1 MSSLKDKFEE
11 HEIIPDVVDQAP
23 TQHLQVKYKSGVQA
37 DLGNVLTPTQVKE
50 PPSLNW
56 VATPGALYTMVMT
69 DPDAPSRQNP
79 KFREWHHWLVAN
91 IPGCEINKG
100 EVLSDYIGSG
110 PPQGTGLH
118 RYVFLVYQQKS
129 HLTDKEHGHLTNRSG
144 NNRGGFSIRKFAAK
158 HDLGAPIAGNFYQAE
173 WDDYVPKLYEQL
185 GAKHNFRPNVVGNYL
200 PLLIGDVVRVLQF
213 SGEWYYGC
221 LDDDMTKVGV
231 FPISF
236 VEEKHTNFENN
247 ELGSIAQTA
256 VYSVLTVL
264 KEWKK
269 MCRESFE
276 RRGSIDIGK
285 IFPMMKDIINWRSQI
300 VSKKLSLEEVKKLN
314 YKIALKIDLGNKMLG
329 ADVIVRDIHGNEL
342 QTENCSVAELHKHHL
357 ETAERIA
364 TEIEQ
369 SSWNTLSHLQPV
381 ELEFAVDVCRIPS
394 SIYEQ
399 RGIVFHAVRRSPMAR
414 DIVRT
419 EPAVVVVQQNN
430 STRFGVDPAPL
441 QRFIITV
448 RMRIFIIVVVVDL
461 QVGNLCFVVQ
471 DLGTKDLDREKF
483 WIIFLA
489 TKTGPFEWK
498 DTLTYRKTHVSSTT
512 VRQTFAVAALDL
524 TELLNQAFCTDPD
537 AGTGAGVG
545 AFSST
550 IDEQE
555 ERRIFLPL
563 RPLVDDSVEGM
574 LRKIVD
580 NKIGYNSELE
590 TKGDGF
596 WLTLQPVFAS
606 LDELKHSQPH
616 LFSNPFKLV
625 RKMGFPEVISRDDV
639 RNDLFVTLVSGDF
652 THCTGRSDKNIE
664 VKVCLVDEL
673 TNSVLPDSVVNV
685 GVAKETF
692 YTSSVFYHQ
701 DRPKWFETIKLK
713 YMEMFIYDSVS
724 SIVPKDR
731 NDRPFSVSFIR
742 LKQSNGTVI
751 KDGFHDLVVYRVSS
765 KIEENDFSYHTLPA
779 SKADLE
785 MSGMEGTSSKF
796 HIQSPTG
803 GFAISPKD
811 FFTICTTV
819 CSTSLTQNVDLL
831 GLLEWE
837 TKRVNLKSSLEALM
851 KDEGDRAG
859 EEIVKA
865 NVLFTVLISCN
876 DHDQLV
882 FDALVYVIGLV
893 GERRYHNFKA
903 VLDSYL
909 LLHFSAALAY
919 QLKGS
924 NAGKE
929 RFHELIC
936 SLFISLTTL
945 MLYQTDWS
953 LLCQGA
959 ALKYIPHIVVD
970 VLAVFDAREL
980 AAMMA
985 NFLKNVPRDRLTKQK
1000 LMCLQD
1006 LVHSELIK
1014 KSGAHCDKPRA
1025 VLLPVILESVRNQI
1039 DDNEELELCA
1049 QILTEIMNVLFDK
1062 HSGQYVALLLAILE
1076 ELDACT
1082 YRCYIAEFATRTD
1095 LMDFLTELLMLF
1107 KDLIRRP
1114 VFSSDW
1120 FQMIFVQNSIMLK
1133 ILCYAASTVKARF
1146 LHEKF
1151 EFQVCNSFFQT
1162 VVTFITQKLL
1172 QLEQYNVKKRKAIL
1186 ERFRDM
1192 RLTCARELVR
1202 SMWFS
1207 MNLLEKNQFIPSLVG
1222 FVLEVTLI
1230 PVEEVRKLTIPIFFD
1245 MMVTEFYLRANNNS
1259 TTTSTPLLGNFSY
1272 NSSVMEFETEFIK
1285 KLDSLV
1291 ENDYGDAK
1299 YVDTFVKIMMQLC
1312 SSHTEALRDEGIR
1325 FTKTVEH
1332 LMFRLLEFRN
1342 VRLYHNNVNNCMSCT
1357 VSLLNFYYEIG
1368 HTELYIRYLYKLYEL
1383 HMQRDNF
1390 VEAGLTM
1397 ALHAECLKWCDSSVH
1412 ALLAHSL
1419 FPDCVSQRE
1428 LKEKL
1433 FLKMID
1439 LFDRGELWEKAIVVC
1454 QELQHEYEHR
1464 TYEYDKLANLLEKMS
1479 KMYRNILK
1487 HQRAEPEYF
1496 RVLFSGLGFPI
1507 FLQNTTFIYRGDGYE
1522 RLADFTSR
1530 IQAQYP
1536 NATLLQTLQPP
1547 GEEIKRSNGQYL
1559 LINKVDPIYDDQI
1572 KTIPTPVKDSRIL
1585 WYYKCNDVQKFYF
1598 SRRISKKDCTLS
1610 KEWPIADEQENE
1622 FGLMW
1627 LEKTILV
1634 TSCRFPGILRWF
1646 LVSSESQI
1654 ELSPLEVAVDSMKAT
1669 ISDLEKLIEEVERYS
1684 ERALKPLAAK
1694 LQGMLQ
1700 PAVMGGIKNY
1710 EKVFFTEEFMSKG
1723 SRKNLEMLELLKEQI
1738 ASQVPLLEKGIFLHA
1753 KFCSSDQR
1761 EFHHLLIDC
1770 FKEYKSHVEQH
1781 YGKHASLLPENSSL
1795 EIPKSNVLV
1804 YKQNLIDGSATSND
1818 GRYPFSSSIASRKSN
1833 SVREWQASTSAPWLL
1848 RTGVM
1853 TTLSGATV
1861 PRRINSKEAAI
1872 RRKAAHSTEKEIHQK
1887 RHSNSSMGSTQSAE
1901 MSCAGSTIVLTE
1913 KLTTL
1918 RPPRPDSSFSKGSFK
1933 QQSNSSINRLTSSVE
1948 KLSISAS
1955 HSLVHSD
1962 SDEILLTNDRIDD
1975 HAAVP
1980 PPLPPRRDS
1989 GQIEIPDF
1997 NASSVTFSPLS
2008 PQRLPS
2014 IISGPRREKKTQQSR
2029 QRGKHL
2035 HRLREVPVS
2044 IGSACSLCVLIGIC
2058 CCVCICRR
2066 KCRRRNKTKQTVNV
2080 NVNTNTVTTTTAM
2093 QPTMP
2098 MMAPY
2103 AYPPVMP
2110 AYQPPTYPPP
2120 VGQSNF
2126 PNPAPPAYSSAVN
2139 AGKATTDPGQPSAD
2153 GKTTE
2158 LASQVKADGSQKNP
2172 DSIFQ
2177 KCVVRLMQTFF
2188 VTSDNTLLRELTT
2201 AFNFFDLQ

>member
-1 MSSLKDKFEE
+1 MFSCKVLSLNRHFSRSILSKFCYSSMPSLKDKFEE
-11 HEIIPDVVDQAP
+11 HKIIPDVVDQAP
-23 TQHLQVKYKSGVQA
+23 TQHLESGVQA

-50 PPSLNW
+50 PPSLKW

-129 HLTDKEHGHLTNRSG
+129 NLTDKEHGHLTNRSG

-173 WDDYVPKLYEQL
+173 WDDYVPILYEQL
-185 GAKHNFRPNVVGNYL
+185 SAKHNFRPNVVGNYL

-221 LDDDMTKVGV
+221 LDNDMTKVGV

-236 VEEKHTNFENN
+236 VEEKHANFENN

-264 KEWKK
+264 KEWRK

-276 RRGSIDIGK
+276 QRGSIDIGK

-369 SSWNTLSHLQPV
+369 NSWNALIHLQRHSSRAEKFMQTKRSQSNWNLLLTFV
-381 ELEFAVDVCRIPS
+381 EFHHPYMNNGELSFMLFDGRLWH
-394 SIYEQ
+394 
-399 RGIVFHAVRRSPMAR
+399 GIS
-414 DIVRT
+414 
-419 EPAVVVVQQNN
+419 EPAVVVVQQNS

-441 QRFIITV
+441 QRFIIT
-448 RMRIFIIVVVVDL
+448 
-461 QVGNLCFVVQ
+461 
-471 DLGTKDLDREKF
+471 DLGTKDLDRDKF

-498 DTLTYRKTHVSSTT
+498 DTLTYRKMHVSSTT

-524 TELLNQAFCTDPD
+524 TELLNQAFCTDAD
-537 AGTGAGVG
+537 AAGAGAG
-545 AFSST
+545 AAAFSST

-555 ERRIFLPL
+555 ERRIFVPL

-616 LFSNPFKLV
+616 LFSNPLTLV

-701 DRPKWFETIKLK
+701 DRPKWFETIKFSIPV
-713 YMEMFIYDSVS
+713 EIYGNVHIRFSFKH
-724 SIVPKDR
+724 PKDR

-811 FFTICTTV
+811 FFSISTTV

-859 EEIVKA
+859 EEIFLQDILD
-865 NVLFTVLISCN
+865 VLFTVLISCN

-919 QLKGS
+919 QKLIPIFKDYIDKVEECSNKLLKTLKSLEYLMKFIVRSRNLYVQLKGS

-980 AAMMA
+980 ASMMA

-1014 KSGAHCDKPRA
+1014 KSEPRA

-1062 HSGQYVALLLAILE
+1062 HSTSGAHSSTLLFIMRTILRQVVQVVVRLIETGETLILGQYVALLLAILE

-1114 VFSSDW
+1114 VFPSDW

-1133 ILCYAASTVKARF
+1133 ILCYTASTVKARF

-1172 QLEQYNVKKRKAIL
+1172 QLEQYNGHAPY
-1186 ERFRDM
+1186 M
-1192 RLTCARELVR
+1192 RQRVV
-1202 SMWFS
+1202 
-1207 MNLLEKNQFIPSLVG
+1207 LEKNQFIPSLVG

-1259 TTTSTPLLGNFSY
+1259 TTSSTPLLGNFSY

-1342 VRLYHNNVNNCMSCT
+1342 VRLHHNNVNNCMSCT
-1357 VSLLNFYYEIG
+1357 NFYYEIG

-1496 RVLFSGLGFPI
+1496 RVLFCGLGFPI

-1536 NATLLQTLQPP
+1536 NATLLQTLHPP
-1547 GEEIKRSNGQYL
+1547 SEEIKKSNGQYL

-1572 KTIPTPVKDSRIL
+1572 KTIPTPVKDSRIT
-1585 WYYKCNDVQKFYF
+1585 NATMF
-1598 SRRISKKDCTLS
+1598 RNCTLS
-1610 KEWPIADEQENE
+1610 KEWPVADEQENE

-1646 LVSSESQI
+1646 LVSSESQV

-1723 SRKNLEMLELLKEQI
+1723 SRKNLEVLELLKEQI

-1761 EFHHLLIDC
+1761 EFHNLLIDC
-1770 FKEYKSHVEQH
+1770 FKEYKTHVEQH
-1781 YGKHASLLPENSSL
+1781 YGKQASLLPENSSL

-1804 YKQNLIDGSATSND
+1804 YKQNVMDGSNTFND

-1833 SVREWQASTSAPWLL
+1833 SVRDWQASTSAPWLL

-1861 PRRINSKEAAI
+1861 PRRLNSKEAAI

-1933 QQSNSSINRLTSSVE
+1933 QQSNSSINRLT
-1948 KLSISAS
+1948 I
-1955 HSLVHSD
+1955 
-1962 SDEILLTNDRIDD
+1962 LTNDRAED
-1975 HAAVP
+1975 HTAVP

-1997 NASSVTFSPLS
+1997 NTSNVTFSPLS

-2014 IISGPRREKKTQQSR
+2014 IISGPRREKP
-2029 QRGKHL
+2029 L
-2035 HRLREVPVS
+2035 
-2044 IGSACSLCVLIGIC
+2044 
-2058 CCVCICRR
+2058 
-2066 KCRRRNKTKQTVNV
+2066 
-2080 NVNTNTVTTTTAM
+2080 
-2093 QPTMP
+2093 
-2098 MMAPY
+2098 
-2103 AYPPVMP
+2103 PPLP
-2110 AYQPPTYPPP
+2110 
-2120 VGQSNF
+2120 
-2126 PNPAPPAYSSAVN
+2126 
-2139 AGKATTDPGQPSAD
+2139 
-2153 GKTTE
+2153 TTE
-2158 LASQVKADGSQKNP
+2158 
-2172 DSIFQ
+2172 
-2177 KCVVRLMQTFF
+2177 
-2188 VTSDNTLLRELTT
+2188 
-2201 AFNFFDLQ
+2201 

>member
-1 MSSLKDKFEE
+1 MLSCKVLSLNRHFSRSILSKFSYSSMHSLKDKFEE
-11 HEIIPDVVDQAP
+11 HKVIPDVVDQAP
-23 TQHLQVKYKSGVQA
+23 TQFLESGVQA

-56 VATPGALYTMVMT
+56 VTTPGALYTIVLT

-129 HLTDKEHGHLTNRSG
+129 NLTDKEHGHLTNRSG
-144 NNRGGFSIRKFAAK
+144 NNRGGFNIRKFAAK

-173 WDDYVPKLYEQL
+173 WDDYVPILYEQL

-221 LDDDMTKVGV
+221 LDNDMTKVGV

-236 VEEKHTNFENN
+236 VEEKHANFENN

-264 KEWKK
+264 KEWRK

-276 RRGSIDIGK
+276 QRGSIDIGK

-369 SSWNTLSHLQPV
+369 NSWNALIHFQRHSSRAEKFMQTKRSQSNWNLLLTFVEFHHPYMNNGELSFMLFDGRLWH
-381 ELEFAVDVCRIPS
+381 
-394 SIYEQ
+394 
-399 RGIVFHAVRRSPMAR
+399 GIS
-414 DIVRT
+414 
-419 EPAVVVVQQNN
+419 EPAVVVVQQNS

-441 QRFIITV
+441 QRFIIT
-448 RMRIFIIVVVVDL
+448 
-461 QVGNLCFVVQ
+461 
-471 DLGTKDLDREKF
+471 DLGTKDLDRDKF

-524 TELLNQAFCTDPD
+524 TELLNQAFCTD
-537 AGTGAGVG
+537 ANAAGAGAG
-545 AFSST
+545 AAAFSST

-555 ERRIFLPL
+555 ERRIFVPL
-563 RPLVDDSVEGM
+563 RLLVDDSVEGM

-590 TKGDGF
+590 AKGDGF

-616 LFSNPFKLV
+616 LFSNPLTLV

-701 DRPKWFETIKLK
+701 DRPKWFETIKFSIPV
-713 YMEMFIYDSVS
+713 EIYGNVHIRFSFKH
-724 SIVPKDR
+724 PKDR

-811 FFTICTTV
+811 FFSISTTV

-865 NVLFTVLISCN
+865 NYLYAVFVVGVFLQDILDVLFTVLISCN

-919 QLKGS
+919 QKLIPIFKDYIDKVEECSNKLLKTLKSLEYLMKFIVRSRNLYVQLKGS

-1014 KSGAHCDKPRA
+1014 KSEPRA

-1062 HSGQYVALLLAILE
+1062 HSTSGAHSSTLLFIMRTILRQVVQVVVRLIEAGETLILGQYVALLLAILE

-1114 VFSSDW
+1114 VFPSDW

-1133 ILCYAASTVKARF
+1133 ILCYTASTVKARF

-1151 EFQVCNSFFQT
+1151 EFQVCNNFFQT

-1172 QLEQYNVKKRKAIL
+1172 QLEQYNGHAPYMR
-1186 ERFRDM
+1186 ER
-1192 RLTCARELVR
+1192 VV
-1202 SMWFS
+1202 
-1207 MNLLEKNQFIPSLVG
+1207 LEKNQFIPSLVG

-1259 TTTSTPLLGNFSY
+1259 TTSSTPLLGNFSY

-1342 VRLYHNNVNNCMSCT
+1342 VRLHHNNVNNCMSCT
-1357 VSLLNFYYEIG
+1357 NFYYEIG

-1419 FPDCVSQRE
+1419 FPDCVLQRE

-1496 RVLFSGLGFPI
+1496 RVLFCGLGFPI

-1536 NATLLQTLQPP
+1536 NATLLQTLHPP
-1547 GEEIKRSNGQYL
+1547 SEEIKKSNGQYL
-1559 LINKVDPIYDDQI
+1559 LINKVDPVYDDQI
-1572 KTIPTPVKDSRIL
+1572 KTIPTPVKDSH
-1585 WYYKCNDVQKFYF
+1585 
-1598 SRRISKKDCTLS
+1598 CTLS
-1610 KEWPIADEQENE
+1610 KEWPVADEQENE

-1646 LVSSESQI
+1646 LVSSESQV

-1723 SRKNLEMLELLKEQI
+1723 SRKNLEVLELLKEQI

-1770 FKEYKSHVEQH
+1770 FKEYKTHVEQH
-1781 YGKHASLLPENSSL
+1781 YGKQASLLPENSSL

-1804 YKQNLIDGSATSND
+1804 YKQNVMDGSNTFND

-1861 PRRINSKEAAI
+1861 PRRLNSKEAAI

-1933 QQSNSSINRLTSSVE
+1933 QQSNSSINRLT
-1948 KLSISAS
+1948 I
-1955 HSLVHSD
+1955 
-1962 SDEILLTNDRIDD
+1962 LTNDRAED
-1975 HAAVP
+1975 HTAVP

-1989 GQIEIPDF
+1989 GQIVEIPDF
-1997 NASSVTFSPLS
+1997 NASNITFSPLS

-2014 IISGPRREKKTQQSR
+2014 IISGPRREKP
-2029 QRGKHL
+2029 L
-2035 HRLREVPVS
+2035 
-2044 IGSACSLCVLIGIC
+2044 
-2058 CCVCICRR
+2058 
-2066 KCRRRNKTKQTVNV
+2066 
-2080 NVNTNTVTTTTAM
+2080 
-2093 QPTMP
+2093 
-2098 MMAPY
+2098 
-2103 AYPPVMP
+2103 PPLP
-2110 AYQPPTYPPP
+2110 
-2120 VGQSNF
+2120 
-2126 PNPAPPAYSSAVN
+2126 
-2139 AGKATTDPGQPSAD
+2139 
-2153 GKTTE
+2153 TTE
-2158 LASQVKADGSQKNP
+2158 
-2172 DSIFQ
+2172 
-2177 KCVVRLMQTFF
+2177 
-2188 VTSDNTLLRELTT
+2188 
-2201 AFNFFDLQ
+2201 

>member
-1 MSSLKDKFEE
+1 MLSCKVLSLNRHFSRSILSKFSYSSMHSLKDKFEE
-11 HEIIPDVVDQAP
+11 HKVIPDVVDQAP
-23 TQHLQVKYKSGVQA
+23 TQFLESGVQA

-56 VATPGALYTMVMT
+56 VTTPGALYTIVLT

-129 HLTDKEHGHLTNRSG
+129 NLTDKEHGHLTNRSG
-144 NNRGGFSIRKFAAK
+144 NNRGGFNIRKFAAK

-173 WDDYVPKLYEQL
+173 WDDYVPILYEQL

-221 LDDDMTKVGV
+221 LDNDMTKVGV

-236 VEEKHTNFENN
+236 VEEKHANFENN

-264 KEWKK
+264 KEWRK

-276 RRGSIDIGK
+276 QRGSIDIGK

-369 SSWNTLSHLQPV
+369 NSWNALIHFQRHSSRAEKFMQTKRSQSNWNLLLTFVEFHHPYMNNGELSFMLFDGRLWH
-381 ELEFAVDVCRIPS
+381 
-394 SIYEQ
+394 
-399 RGIVFHAVRRSPMAR
+399 GIS
-414 DIVRT
+414 
-419 EPAVVVVQQNN
+419 EPAVVVVQQNS

-441 QRFIITV
+441 QRFIIT
-448 RMRIFIIVVVVDL
+448 
-461 QVGNLCFVVQ
+461 
-471 DLGTKDLDREKF
+471 DLGTKDLDRDKF

-524 TELLNQAFCTDPD
+524 TELLNQAFCTD
-537 AGTGAGVG
+537 ANAAGAGAG
-545 AFSST
+545 AAAFSST

-555 ERRIFLPL
+555 ERRIFVPL
-563 RPLVDDSVEGM
+563 RLLVDDSVEGM

-590 TKGDGF
+590 AKGDGF

-616 LFSNPFKLV
+616 LFSNPLTLV

-701 DRPKWFETIKLK
+701 DRPKWFETIKFSIPV
-713 YMEMFIYDSVS
+713 EIYGNVHIRFSFKH
-724 SIVPKDR
+724 PKDR

-811 FFTICTTV
+811 FFSISTTV

-865 NVLFTVLISCN
+865 NYLYAVFVVGVFLQDILDVLFTVLISCN
-876 DHDQLV
+876 DHDQ
-882 FDALVYVIGLV
+882 LVYVIGLV

-919 QLKGS
+919 QKLIPIFKDYIDKVEECSNKLLKTLKSLEYLMKFIVRSRNLYVQLKGS

-1014 KSGAHCDKPRA
+1014 KSEPRA

-1062 HSGQYVALLLAILE
+1062 HSTSGAHSSTLLFIMRTILRQVVQVVVRLIEAGETLILGQYVALLLAILE

-1114 VFSSDW
+1114 VFPSDW

-1133 ILCYAASTVKARF
+1133 ILCYTASTVKARF

-1151 EFQVCNSFFQT
+1151 EFQVCNNFFQT

-1172 QLEQYNVKKRKAIL
+1172 QLEQYNGHAPYMR
-1186 ERFRDM
+1186 ER
-1192 RLTCARELVR
+1192 VV
-1202 SMWFS
+1202 
-1207 MNLLEKNQFIPSLVG
+1207 LEKNQFIPSLVG

-1259 TTTSTPLLGNFSY
+1259 TTSSTPLLGNFSY

-1342 VRLYHNNVNNCMSCT
+1342 VRLHHNNVNNCMSCT

-1419 FPDCVSQRE
+1419 FPDCVLQRE

-1496 RVLFSGLGFPI
+1496 RVLFCGLGFPI

-1536 NATLLQTLQPP
+1536 NATLLQTLHPP
-1547 GEEIKRSNGQYL
+1547 SEEIKKSNGQYL
-1559 LINKVDPIYDDQI
+1559 LINKVDPVYDDQI
-1572 KTIPTPVKDSRIL
+1572 KTIPTPVKDSRIT
-1585 WYYKCNDVQKFYF
+1585 NATMFRSF
-1598 SRRISKKDCTLS
+1598 I
-1610 KEWPIADEQENE
+1610 
-1622 FGLMW
+1622 
-1627 LEKTILV
+1627 
-1634 TSCRFPGILRWF
+1634 F
-1646 LVSSESQI
+1646 LVVFQKKTAHCPKNGLLLMNKRMSLV

-1723 SRKNLEMLELLKEQI
+1723 SRKNLEVLELLKEQI

-1770 FKEYKSHVEQH
+1770 FKEYKTHVEQH
-1781 YGKHASLLPENSSL
+1781 YGKQASLLPENSSL

-1804 YKQNLIDGSATSND
+1804 YKQNVMDGSNTFND

-1861 PRRINSKEAAI
+1861 PRRLNSKEAAI

-1933 QQSNSSINRLTSSVE
+1933 QQSNSSINRLT
-1948 KLSISAS
+1948 I
-1955 HSLVHSD
+1955 
-1962 SDEILLTNDRIDD
+1962 LTNDRAED
-1975 HAAVP
+1975 HTAVP

-1989 GQIEIPDF
+1989 GQIVEIPDF
-1997 NASSVTFSPLS
+1997 NASNITFSPLS

-2014 IISGPRREKKTQQSR
+2014 IISGPRREKP
-2029 QRGKHL
+2029 L
-2035 HRLREVPVS
+2035 
-2044 IGSACSLCVLIGIC
+2044 
-2058 CCVCICRR
+2058 
-2066 KCRRRNKTKQTVNV
+2066 
-2080 NVNTNTVTTTTAM
+2080 
-2093 QPTMP
+2093 
-2098 MMAPY
+2098 
-2103 AYPPVMP
+2103 PPLP
-2110 AYQPPTYPPP
+2110 
-2120 VGQSNF
+2120 
-2126 PNPAPPAYSSAVN
+2126 
-2139 AGKATTDPGQPSAD
+2139 
-2153 GKTTE
+2153 TTE
-2158 LASQVKADGSQKNP
+2158 
-2172 DSIFQ
+2172 
-2177 KCVVRLMQTFF
+2177 
-2188 VTSDNTLLRELTT
+2188 
-2201 AFNFFDLQ
+2201 

>member
-1 MSSLKDKFEE
+1 MFSCKVLSLNRHFSRSILSKFCYSSMPSLKDKFEE
-11 HEIIPDVVDQAP
+11 HKIIPDVVDQAP
-23 TQHLQVKYKSGVQA
+23 TQHLESGVQA

-50 PPSLNW
+50 PPSLKW

-129 HLTDKEHGHLTNRSG
+129 NLTDKEHGHLTNRSG

-173 WDDYVPKLYEQL
+173 WDDYVPILYEQL
-185 GAKHNFRPNVVGNYL
+185 SAKHNFRPNVVGNYL

-221 LDDDMTKVGV
+221 LDNDMTKVGV

-236 VEEKHTNFENN
+236 VEEKHANFENN

-264 KEWKK
+264 KEWRK

-276 RRGSIDIGK
+276 QRGSIDIGK

-369 SSWNTLSHLQPV
+369 NSWNALIHLQRHSSRAEKFMQTKRSQSNWNLLLTFV
-381 ELEFAVDVCRIPS
+381 EFHHPYMNNGELSFMLFDGRLWH
-394 SIYEQ
+394 
-399 RGIVFHAVRRSPMAR
+399 GIS
-414 DIVRT
+414 
-419 EPAVVVVQQNN
+419 EPAVVVVQQNS

-441 QRFIITV
+441 QRFIIT
-448 RMRIFIIVVVVDL
+448 
-461 QVGNLCFVVQ
+461 
-471 DLGTKDLDREKF
+471 DLGTKDLDRDKF

-498 DTLTYRKTHVSSTT
+498 DTLTYRKMHVSSTT

-524 TELLNQAFCTDPD
+524 TELLNQAFCTDAD
-537 AGTGAGVG
+537 AAGAGAG
-545 AFSST
+545 AAAFSST

-555 ERRIFLPL
+555 ERRIFVPL

-616 LFSNPFKLV
+616 LFSNPLTLV

-701 DRPKWFETIKLK
+701 DRPKWFETIKFSIPV
-713 YMEMFIYDSVS
+713 EIYGNVHIRFSFKH
-724 SIVPKDR
+724 PKDR

-811 FFTICTTV
+811 FFSISTTV

-859 EEIVKA
+859 EEIFLQDILD
-865 NVLFTVLISCN
+865 VLFTVLISCN

-919 QLKGS
+919 QKLIPIFKDYIDKVEECSNKLLKTLKSLEYLMKFIVRSRNLYVQLKGS

-980 AAMMA
+980 ASMMA

-1014 KSGAHCDKPRA
+1014 KSEPRA

-1062 HSGQYVALLLAILE
+1062 HSTSGAHSSTLLFIMRTILRQVVQVVVRLIETGETLILGQYVALLLAILE

-1114 VFSSDW
+1114 VFPSDW

-1133 ILCYAASTVKARF
+1133 ILCYTASTVKARF

-1172 QLEQYNVKKRKAIL
+1172 QLEQYNGHAPY
-1186 ERFRDM
+1186 M
-1192 RLTCARELVR
+1192 RQRVV
-1202 SMWFS
+1202 
-1207 MNLLEKNQFIPSLVG
+1207 LEKNQFIPSLVG

-1259 TTTSTPLLGNFSY
+1259 TTSSTPLLGNFSY

-1342 VRLYHNNVNNCMSCT
+1342 VRLHHNNVNNCMSCT
-1357 VSLLNFYYEIG
+1357 NFYYEIG

-1496 RVLFSGLGFPI
+1496 RVLFCGLGFPI

-1536 NATLLQTLQPP
+1536 NATLLQTLHPP
-1547 GEEIKRSNGQYL
+1547 SEEIKKSNGQYL

-1572 KTIPTPVKDSRIL
+1572 KTIPTPVKDSRIT
-1585 WYYKCNDVQKFYF
+1585 NATMF
-1598 SRRISKKDCTLS
+1598 RNCTLS
-1610 KEWPIADEQENE
+1610 KEWPVADEQENE

-1646 LVSSESQI
+1646 LVSSESQV

-1700 PAVMGGIKNY
+1700 PAV
-1710 EKVFFTEEFMSKG
+1710 FFTEEFMSKG
-1723 SRKNLEMLELLKEQI
+1723 SRKNLEVLELLKEQI

-1761 EFHHLLIDC
+1761 EFHNLLIDC
-1770 FKEYKSHVEQH
+1770 FKEYKTHVEQH
-1781 YGKHASLLPENSSL
+1781 YGKQASLLPENSSL

-1804 YKQNLIDGSATSND
+1804 YKQNVMDGSNTFND

-1833 SVREWQASTSAPWLL
+1833 SVRDWQASTSAPWLL

-1861 PRRINSKEAAI
+1861 PRRLNSKEAAI

-1933 QQSNSSINRLTSSVE
+1933 QQSNSSINRLT
-1948 KLSISAS
+1948 I
-1955 HSLVHSD
+1955 
-1962 SDEILLTNDRIDD
+1962 LTNDRAED
-1975 HAAVP
+1975 HTAVP

-1997 NASSVTFSPLS
+1997 NTSNVTFSPLS

-2014 IISGPRREKKTQQSR
+2014 IISGPRREKP
-2029 QRGKHL
+2029 L
-2035 HRLREVPVS
+2035 
-2044 IGSACSLCVLIGIC
+2044 
-2058 CCVCICRR
+2058 
-2066 KCRRRNKTKQTVNV
+2066 
-2080 NVNTNTVTTTTAM
+2080 
-2093 QPTMP
+2093 
-2098 MMAPY
+2098 
-2103 AYPPVMP
+2103 PPLP
-2110 AYQPPTYPPP
+2110 
-2120 VGQSNF
+2120 
-2126 PNPAPPAYSSAVN
+2126 
-2139 AGKATTDPGQPSAD
+2139 
-2153 GKTTE
+2153 TTE
-2158 LASQVKADGSQKNP
+2158 
-2172 DSIFQ
+2172 
-2177 KCVVRLMQTFF
+2177 
-2188 VTSDNTLLRELTT
+2188 
-2201 AFNFFDLQ
+2201 

>member
-1 MSSLKDKFEE
+1 MFSCKVLSLNRHFSRSILSKFCYSSMPSLKDKFEE
-11 HEIIPDVVDQAP
+11 HKIIPDVVDQAP
-23 TQHLQVKYKSGVQA
+23 TQHLESGVQA

-50 PPSLNW
+50 PPSLKW

-129 HLTDKEHGHLTNRSG
+129 NLTDKEHGHLTNRSG

-173 WDDYVPKLYEQL
+173 WDDYVPILYEQL
-185 GAKHNFRPNVVGNYL
+185 SAKHNFRPNVVGNYL

-221 LDDDMTKVGV
+221 LDNDMTKVGV

-236 VEEKHTNFENN
+236 VEEKHANFENN

-264 KEWKK
+264 KEWRK

-276 RRGSIDIGK
+276 QRGSIDIGK

-369 SSWNTLSHLQPV
+369 NSWNALIHLQRHSSRAEKFMQTKRSQSNWNLLLTFV
-381 ELEFAVDVCRIPS
+381 EFHHPYMNNGELSFMLFDGRLWH
-394 SIYEQ
+394 
-399 RGIVFHAVRRSPMAR
+399 GIS
-414 DIVRT
+414 
-419 EPAVVVVQQNN
+419 EPAVVVVQQNS

-441 QRFIITV
+441 QRFIIT
-448 RMRIFIIVVVVDL
+448 
-461 QVGNLCFVVQ
+461 
-471 DLGTKDLDREKF
+471 DLGTKDLDRDKF

-498 DTLTYRKTHVSSTT
+498 DTLTYRKMHVSSTT

-524 TELLNQAFCTDPD
+524 TELLNQAFCTDAD
-537 AGTGAGVG
+537 AAGAGAG
-545 AFSST
+545 AAAFSST

-555 ERRIFLPL
+555 ERRIFVPL

-616 LFSNPFKLV
+616 LFSNPLTLV

-701 DRPKWFETIKLK
+701 DRPKWFETIKFSIPV
-713 YMEMFIYDSVS
+713 EIYGNVHIRFSFKH
-724 SIVPKDR
+724 PKDR

-811 FFTICTTV
+811 FFSISTTV

-859 EEIVKA
+859 EEIFLQDILD
-865 NVLFTVLISCN
+865 VLFTVLISCN

-919 QLKGS
+919 QKLIPIFKDYIDKVEECSNKLLKTLKSLEYLMKFIVRSRNLYVQLKGS

-980 AAMMA
+980 ASMMA

-1014 KSGAHCDKPRA
+1014 KSEPRA

-1062 HSGQYVALLLAILE
+1062 HSTSGAHSSTLLFIMRTILRQVVQVVVRLIETGETLILGQYVALLLAILE

-1114 VFSSDW
+1114 VFPSDW

-1133 ILCYAASTVKARF
+1133 ILCYTASTVKARF

-1172 QLEQYNVKKRKAIL
+1172 QLEQYNGHAPY
-1186 ERFRDM
+1186 M
-1192 RLTCARELVR
+1192 RQRVV
-1202 SMWFS
+1202 
-1207 MNLLEKNQFIPSLVG
+1207 LEKNQFIPSLVG

-1259 TTTSTPLLGNFSY
+1259 TTSSTPLLGNFSY

-1342 VRLYHNNVNNCMSCT
+1342 VRLHHNNVNNCMSCT
-1357 VSLLNFYYEIG
+1357 NFYYEIG

-1464 TYEYDKLANLLEKMS
+1464 TYEYDKLANL
-1479 KMYRNILK
+1479 NILK

-1496 RVLFSGLGFPI
+1496 RVLFCGLGFPI

-1536 NATLLQTLQPP
+1536 NATLLQTLHPP
-1547 GEEIKRSNGQYL
+1547 SEEIKKSNGQYL

-1572 KTIPTPVKDSRIL
+1572 KTIPTPVKDSRIT
-1585 WYYKCNDVQKFYF
+1585 NATMF
-1598 SRRISKKDCTLS
+1598 RNCTLS
-1610 KEWPIADEQENE
+1610 KEWPVADEQENE

-1646 LVSSESQI
+1646 LVSSESQV

-1723 SRKNLEMLELLKEQI
+1723 SRKNLEVLELLKEQI

-1761 EFHHLLIDC
+1761 EFHNLLIDC
-1770 FKEYKSHVEQH
+1770 FKEYKTHVEQH
-1781 YGKHASLLPENSSL
+1781 YGKQASLLPENSSL

-1804 YKQNLIDGSATSND
+1804 YKQNVMDGSNTFND

-1833 SVREWQASTSAPWLL
+1833 SVRDWQASTSAPWLL

-1861 PRRINSKEAAI
+1861 PRRLNSKEAAI

-1933 QQSNSSINRLTSSVE
+1933 QQSNSSINRLT
-1948 KLSISAS
+1948 I
-1955 HSLVHSD
+1955 
-1962 SDEILLTNDRIDD
+1962 LTNDRAED
-1975 HAAVP
+1975 HTAVP

-1997 NASSVTFSPLS
+1997 NTSNVTFSPLS

-2014 IISGPRREKKTQQSR
+2014 IISGPRREKP
-2029 QRGKHL
+2029 L
-2035 HRLREVPVS
+2035 
-2044 IGSACSLCVLIGIC
+2044 
-2058 CCVCICRR
+2058 
-2066 KCRRRNKTKQTVNV
+2066 
-2080 NVNTNTVTTTTAM
+2080 
-2093 QPTMP
+2093 
-2098 MMAPY
+2098 
-2103 AYPPVMP
+2103 PPLP
-2110 AYQPPTYPPP
+2110 
-2120 VGQSNF
+2120 
-2126 PNPAPPAYSSAVN
+2126 
-2139 AGKATTDPGQPSAD
+2139 
-2153 GKTTE
+2153 TTE
-2158 LASQVKADGSQKNP
+2158 
-2172 DSIFQ
+2172 
-2177 KCVVRLMQTFF
+2177 
-2188 VTSDNTLLRELTT
+2188 
-2201 AFNFFDLQ
+2201 

>member
-1 MSSLKDKFEE
+1 MFSCKVLSLNRHFSRSILSKFCYSSMPSLKDKFEE
-11 HEIIPDVVDQAP
+11 HKIIPDVVDQAP
-23 TQHLQVKYKSGVQA
+23 TQHLESGVQA

-50 PPSLNW
+50 PPSLKW

-129 HLTDKEHGHLTNRSG
+129 NLTDKEHGHLTNRSG

-173 WDDYVPKLYEQL
+173 WDDYVPILYEQL
-185 GAKHNFRPNVVGNYL
+185 SAKHNFRPNVVGNYL

-221 LDDDMTKVGV
+221 LDNDMTKVGV

-236 VEEKHTNFENN
+236 VEEKHANFENN

-264 KEWKK
+264 KEWRK

-276 RRGSIDIGK
+276 QRGSIDIGK

-364 TEIEQ
+364 TEIRHSSRAEKFMQTKRSQ
-369 SSWNTLSHLQPV
+369 SNWNLLLTFVEFHHPYMNNGELSFMLFDGRLWH
-381 ELEFAVDVCRIPS
+381 
-394 SIYEQ
+394 
-399 RGIVFHAVRRSPMAR
+399 GIS
-414 DIVRT
+414 
-419 EPAVVVVQQNN
+419 EPAVVVVQQNS

-441 QRFIITV
+441 QRFIIT
-448 RMRIFIIVVVVDL
+448 
-461 QVGNLCFVVQ
+461 
-471 DLGTKDLDREKF
+471 DLGTKDLDRDKF

-498 DTLTYRKTHVSSTT
+498 DTLTYRKMHVSSTT

-524 TELLNQAFCTDPD
+524 TELLNQAFCTDAD
-537 AGTGAGVG
+537 AAGAGAG
-545 AFSST
+545 AAAFSST

-555 ERRIFLPL
+555 ERRIFVPL

-616 LFSNPFKLV
+616 LFSNPLTLV

-701 DRPKWFETIKLK
+701 DRPKWFETIKFSIPV
-713 YMEMFIYDSVS
+713 EIYGNVHIRFSFKH
-724 SIVPKDR
+724 PKDR

-811 FFTICTTV
+811 FFSISTTV

-859 EEIVKA
+859 EEIFLQDILD
-865 NVLFTVLISCN
+865 VLFTVLISCN

-919 QLKGS
+919 QKLIPIFKDYIDKVEECSNKLLKTLKSLEYLMKFIVRSRNLYVQLKGS

-980 AAMMA
+980 ASMMA

-1014 KSGAHCDKPRA
+1014 KSEPRA

-1062 HSGQYVALLLAILE
+1062 HSTSGAHSSTLLFIMRTILRQVVQVVVRLIETGETLILGQYVALLLAILE

-1114 VFSSDW
+1114 VFPSDW

-1133 ILCYAASTVKARF
+1133 ILCYTASTVKARF

-1172 QLEQYNVKKRKAIL
+1172 QLEQYNGHAPY
-1186 ERFRDM
+1186 M
-1192 RLTCARELVR
+1192 RQRVV
-1202 SMWFS
+1202 
-1207 MNLLEKNQFIPSLVG
+1207 LEKNQFIPSLVG

-1259 TTTSTPLLGNFSY
+1259 TTSSTPLLGNFSY

-1342 VRLYHNNVNNCMSCT
+1342 VRLHHNNVNNCMSCT
-1357 VSLLNFYYEIG
+1357 NFYYEIG

-1397 ALHAECLKWCDSSVH
+1397 ALHAECLK
-1412 ALLAHSL
+1412 
-1419 FPDCVSQRE
+1419 RE

-1496 RVLFSGLGFPI
+1496 RVLFCGLGFPI

-1536 NATLLQTLQPP
+1536 NATLLQTLHPP
-1547 GEEIKRSNGQYL
+1547 SEEIKKSNGQYL

-1572 KTIPTPVKDSRIL
+1572 KTIPTPVKDSRIT
-1585 WYYKCNDVQKFYF
+1585 NATMF
-1598 SRRISKKDCTLS
+1598 RNCTLS
-1610 KEWPIADEQENE
+1610 KEWPVADEQENE

-1646 LVSSESQI
+1646 LVSSESQV

-1723 SRKNLEMLELLKEQI
+1723 SRKNLEVLELLKEQI

-1761 EFHHLLIDC
+1761 EFHNLLIDC
-1770 FKEYKSHVEQH
+1770 FKEYKTHVEQH
-1781 YGKHASLLPENSSL
+1781 YGKQASLLPENSSL

-1804 YKQNLIDGSATSND
+1804 YKQNVMDGSNTFND

-1833 SVREWQASTSAPWLL
+1833 SVRDWQASTSAPWLL

-1861 PRRINSKEAAI
+1861 PRRLNSKEAAI

-1933 QQSNSSINRLTSSVE
+1933 QQSNSSINRLT
-1948 KLSISAS
+1948 I
-1955 HSLVHSD
+1955 
-1962 SDEILLTNDRIDD
+1962 LTNDRAED
-1975 HAAVP
+1975 HTAVP

-1997 NASSVTFSPLS
+1997 NTSNVTFSPLS

-2014 IISGPRREKKTQQSR
+2014 IISGPRREKP
-2029 QRGKHL
+2029 L
-2035 HRLREVPVS
+2035 
-2044 IGSACSLCVLIGIC
+2044 
-2058 CCVCICRR
+2058 
-2066 KCRRRNKTKQTVNV
+2066 
-2080 NVNTNTVTTTTAM
+2080 
-2093 QPTMP
+2093 
-2098 MMAPY
+2098 
-2103 AYPPVMP
+2103 PPLP
-2110 AYQPPTYPPP
+2110 
-2120 VGQSNF
+2120 
-2126 PNPAPPAYSSAVN
+2126 
-2139 AGKATTDPGQPSAD
+2139 
-2153 GKTTE
+2153 TTE
-2158 LASQVKADGSQKNP
+2158 
-2172 DSIFQ
+2172 
-2177 KCVVRLMQTFF
+2177 
-2188 VTSDNTLLRELTT
+2188 
-2201 AFNFFDLQ
+2201 

>member
-1 MSSLKDKFEE
+1 M
-11 HEIIPDVVDQAP
+11 II
-23 TQHLQVKYKSGVQA
+23 
-37 DLGNVLTPTQVKE
+37 
-50 PPSLNW
+50 
-56 VATPGALYTMVMT
+56 
-69 DPDAPSRQNP
+69 
-79 KFREWHHWLVAN
+79 
-91 IPGCEINKG
+91 
-100 EVLSDYIGSG
+100 
-110 PPQGTGLH
+110 
-118 RYVFLVYQQKS
+118 
-129 HLTDKEHGHLTNRSG
+129 
-144 NNRGGFSIRKFAAK
+144 
-158 HDLGAPIAGNFYQAE
+158 
-173 WDDYVPKLYEQL
+173 
-185 GAKHNFRPNVVGNYL
+185 
-200 PLLIGDVVRVLQF
+200 
-213 SGEWYYGC
+213 
-221 LDDDMTKVGV
+221 
-231 FPISF
+231 
-236 VEEKHTNFENN
+236 
-247 ELGSIAQTA
+247 
-256 VYSVLTVL
+256 
-264 KEWKK
+264 
-269 MCRESFE
+269 
-276 RRGSIDIGK
+276 
-285 IFPMMKDIINWRSQI
+285 
-300 VSKKLSLEEVKKLN
+300 
-314 YKIALKIDLGNKMLG
+314 
-329 ADVIVRDIHGNEL
+329 
-342 QTENCSVAELHKHHL
+342 
-357 ETAERIA
+357 
-364 TEIEQ
+364 
-369 SSWNTLSHLQPV
+369 
-381 ELEFAVDVCRIPS
+381 
-394 SIYEQ
+394 
-399 RGIVFHAVRRSPMAR
+399 
-414 DIVRT
+414 
-419 EPAVVVVQQNN
+419 
-430 STRFGVDPAPL
+430 
-441 QRFIITV
+441 
-448 RMRIFIIVVVVDL
+448 
-461 QVGNLCFVVQ
+461 
-471 DLGTKDLDREKF
+471 
-483 WIIFLA
+483 
-489 TKTGPFEWK
+489 
-498 DTLTYRKTHVSSTT
+498 
-512 VRQTFAVAALDL
+512 
-524 TELLNQAFCTDPD
+524 
-537 AGTGAGVG
+537 
-545 AFSST
+545 
-550 IDEQE
+550 
-555 ERRIFLPL
+555 
-563 RPLVDDSVEGM
+563 
-574 LRKIVD
+574 
-580 NKIGYNSELE
+580 
-590 TKGDGF
+590 
-596 WLTLQPVFAS
+596 
-606 LDELKHSQPH
+606 
-616 LFSNPFKLV
+616 
-625 RKMGFPEVISRDDV
+625 
-639 RNDLFVTLVSGDF
+639 
-652 THCTGRSDKNIE
+652 
-664 VKVCLVDEL
+664 
-673 TNSVLPDSVVNV
+673 
-685 GVAKETF
+685 
-692 YTSSVFYHQ
+692 
-701 DRPKWFETIKLK
+701 
-713 YMEMFIYDSVS
+713 
-724 SIVPKDR
+724 
-731 NDRPFSVSFIR
+731 
-742 LKQSNGTVI
+742 
-751 KDGFHDLVVYRVSS
+751 
-765 KIEENDFSYHTLPA
+765 
-779 SKADLE
+779 
-785 MSGMEGTSSKF
+785 
-796 HIQSPTG
+796 
-803 GFAISPKD
+803 
-811 FFTICTTV
+811 
-819 CSTSLTQNVDLL
+819 
-831 GLLEWE
+831 
-837 TKRVNLKSSLEALM
+837 
-851 KDEGDRAG
+851 
-859 EEIVKA
+859 
-865 NVLFTVLISCN
+865 
-876 DHDQLV
+876 
-882 FDALVYVIGLV
+882 
-893 GERRYHNFKA
+893 
-903 VLDSYL
+903 
-909 LLHFSAALAY
+909 
-919 QLKGS
+919 LKGS

-1062 HSGQYVALLLAILE
+1062 HSTSGAHSSTLLFIMRTILRQVVQVVVRLIEAGENLILGQYVALLLAILE

-1114 VFSSDW
+1114 
-1120 FQMIFVQNSIMLK
+1120 
-1133 ILCYAASTVKARF
+1133 
-1146 LHEKF
+1146 
-1151 EFQVCNSFFQT
+1151 VCNSFFQT

-1207 MNLLEKNQFIPSLVG
+1207 MNCKLIFYMLEKNQFIPSLVG

-1259 TTTSTPLLGNFSY
+1259 ATTSTPLLGNFSY

-1357 VSLLNFYYEIG
+1357 NFYYEIG

-1496 RVLFSGLGFPI
+1496 RVLFCGLGFPI

-1522 RLADFTSR
+1522 RLADFTGR

-1572 KTIPTPVKDSRIL
+1572 KTIPTPVKDSH
-1585 WYYKCNDVQKFYF
+1585 
-1598 SRRISKKDCTLS
+1598 CTLS
-1610 KEWPIADEQENE
+1610 KEWPVADEQENE

-1646 LVSSESQI
+1646 LVSSESQV

-1700 PAVMGGIKNY
+1700 PAVMG
-1710 EKVFFTEEFMSKG
+1710 EFMSKG
-1723 SRKNLEMLELLKEQI
+1723 SRKNLEVLELLKEQI

-1781 YGKHASLLPENSSL
+1781 YGKQASLLPENSSL

-1933 QQSNSSINRLTSSVE
+1933 QQSNSSINRLT
-1948 KLSISAS
+1948 I
-1955 HSLVHSD
+1955 
-1962 SDEILLTNDRIDD
+1962 LTNDRIDD

-2035 HRLREVPVS
+2035 HRSQFPCPLVQHVHCVS
-2044 IGSACSLCVLIGIC
+2044 SLEFV
-2058 CCVCICRR
+2058 VVFAYAVE
-2066 KCRRRNKTKQTVNV
+2066 NAEEETKQNK
-2080 NVNTNTVTTTTAM
+2080 
-2093 QPTMP
+2093 Q
-2098 MMAPY
+2098 
-2103 AYPPVMP
+2103 
-2110 AYQPPTYPPP
+2110 
-2120 VGQSNF
+2120 
-2126 PNPAPPAYSSAVN
+2126 
-2139 AGKATTDPGQPSAD
+2139 
-2153 GKTTE
+2153 
-2158 LASQVKADGSQKNP
+2158 
-2172 DSIFQ
+2172 
-2177 KCVVRLMQTFF
+2177 
-2188 VTSDNTLLRELTT
+2188 
-2201 AFNFFDLQ
+2201 

>member
-1 MSSLKDKFEE
+1 MFSCKVLSLNRHFSRSILSKFCYSSMPSLKDKFEE
-11 HEIIPDVVDQAP
+11 HKIIPDVVDQAP
-23 TQHLQVKYKSGVQA
+23 TQHLESGVQA

-50 PPSLNW
+50 PPSLKW

-129 HLTDKEHGHLTNRSG
+129 NLTDKEHGHLTNRSG

-173 WDDYVPKLYEQL
+173 WDDYVPILYEQL
-185 GAKHNFRPNVVGNYL
+185 SAKHNFRPNVVGNYL

-221 LDDDMTKVGV
+221 LDNDMTKVGV

-236 VEEKHTNFENN
+236 VEEKHANFENN

-264 KEWKK
+264 KEWRK

-276 RRGSIDIGK
+276 QRGSIDIGK

-369 SSWNTLSHLQPV
+369 NSWNALIHLQRHSSRAEKFMQTKRSQSNWNLLLTFV
-381 ELEFAVDVCRIPS
+381 EFHHPYMNNGELSFMLFDGRLWH
-394 SIYEQ
+394 
-399 RGIVFHAVRRSPMAR
+399 GIS
-414 DIVRT
+414 
-419 EPAVVVVQQNN
+419 EPAVVVVQQNS

-441 QRFIITV
+441 QRFIIT
-448 RMRIFIIVVVVDL
+448 
-461 QVGNLCFVVQ
+461 
-471 DLGTKDLDREKF
+471 DLGTKDLDRDKF

-498 DTLTYRKTHVSSTT
+498 DTLTYRKMHVSSTT

-524 TELLNQAFCTDPD
+524 TELLNQAFCTDAD
-537 AGTGAGVG
+537 AAGAGAG
-545 AFSST
+545 AAAFSST

-555 ERRIFLPL
+555 ERRIFVPL

-616 LFSNPFKLV
+616 LFSNPLTLV

-701 DRPKWFETIKLK
+701 DRPKWFETIKFSIPV
-713 YMEMFIYDSVS
+713 EIYGNVHIRFSFKH
-724 SIVPKDR
+724 PKDR

-811 FFTICTTV
+811 FFSISTTV

-859 EEIVKA
+859 EEIFLQDILD
-865 NVLFTVLISCN
+865 VLFTVLISCN

-919 QLKGS
+919 QKLIPIFKDYIDKVEECSNKLLKTLKSLEYLMKFIVRSRNLYVQLKGS

-980 AAMMA
+980 ASMMA

-1014 KSGAHCDKPRA
+1014 KSEPRA

-1062 HSGQYVALLLAILE
+1062 HSTSGAHSSTLLFIMRTILRQVVQVVVRLIETGETLILGQYVALLLAILE

-1114 VFSSDW
+1114 VFPSDW

-1133 ILCYAASTVKARF
+1133 ILCYTASTVKARF

-1172 QLEQYNVKKRKAIL
+1172 QLEQYNGHAPY
-1186 ERFRDM
+1186 M
-1192 RLTCARELVR
+1192 RQRVV
-1202 SMWFS
+1202 
-1207 MNLLEKNQFIPSLVG
+1207 LEKNQFIPSLVG

-1259 TTTSTPLLGNFSY
+1259 TTSSTPLLGNFSY

-1342 VRLYHNNVNNCMSCT
+1342 VRLHHNNVNNCMSCT
-1357 VSLLNFYYEIG
+1357 NFYYEIG

-1390 VEAGLTM
+1390 VEA
-1397 ALHAECLKWCDSSVH
+1397 
-1412 ALLAHSL
+1412 
-1419 FPDCVSQRE
+1419 DCVSQRE

-1496 RVLFSGLGFPI
+1496 RVLFCGLGFPI

-1536 NATLLQTLQPP
+1536 NATLLQTLHPP
-1547 GEEIKRSNGQYL
+1547 SEEIKKSNGQYL

-1572 KTIPTPVKDSRIL
+1572 KTIPTPVKDSRIT
-1585 WYYKCNDVQKFYF
+1585 NATMF
-1598 SRRISKKDCTLS
+1598 RNCTLS
-1610 KEWPIADEQENE
+1610 KEWPVADEQENE

-1646 LVSSESQI
+1646 LVSSESQV

-1723 SRKNLEMLELLKEQI
+1723 SRKNLEVLELLKEQI

-1761 EFHHLLIDC
+1761 EFHNLLIDC
-1770 FKEYKSHVEQH
+1770 FKEYKTHVEQH
-1781 YGKHASLLPENSSL
+1781 YGKQASLLPENSSL

-1804 YKQNLIDGSATSND
+1804 YKQNVMDGSNTFND

-1833 SVREWQASTSAPWLL
+1833 SVRDWQASTSAPWLL

-1861 PRRINSKEAAI
+1861 PRRLNSKEAAI

-1933 QQSNSSINRLTSSVE
+1933 QQSNSSINRLT
-1948 KLSISAS
+1948 I
-1955 HSLVHSD
+1955 
-1962 SDEILLTNDRIDD
+1962 LTNDRAED
-1975 HAAVP
+1975 HTAVP

-1997 NASSVTFSPLS
+1997 NTSNVTFSPLS

-2014 IISGPRREKKTQQSR
+2014 IISGPRREKP
-2029 QRGKHL
+2029 L
-2035 HRLREVPVS
+2035 
-2044 IGSACSLCVLIGIC
+2044 
-2058 CCVCICRR
+2058 
-2066 KCRRRNKTKQTVNV
+2066 
-2080 NVNTNTVTTTTAM
+2080 
-2093 QPTMP
+2093 
-2098 MMAPY
+2098 
-2103 AYPPVMP
+2103 PPLP
-2110 AYQPPTYPPP
+2110 
-2120 VGQSNF
+2120 
-2126 PNPAPPAYSSAVN
+2126 
-2139 AGKATTDPGQPSAD
+2139 
-2153 GKTTE
+2153 TTE
-2158 LASQVKADGSQKNP
+2158 
-2172 DSIFQ
+2172 
-2177 KCVVRLMQTFF
+2177 
-2188 VTSDNTLLRELTT
+2188 
-2201 AFNFFDLQ
+2201 

>member
-1 MSSLKDKFEE
+1 MFSCKVLSLNRHFSRSILSKFCYSSMPSLKDKFEE
-11 HEIIPDVVDQAP
+11 HKIIPDVVDQAP
-23 TQHLQVKYKSGVQA
+23 TQHLESGVQA

-50 PPSLNW
+50 PPSLKW

-129 HLTDKEHGHLTNRSG
+129 NLTDKEHGHLTNRSG

-173 WDDYVPKLYEQL
+173 WDDYVPILYEQL
-185 GAKHNFRPNVVGNYL
+185 SAKHNFRPNVVGNYL

-221 LDDDMTKVGV
+221 LDNDMTKVGV

-236 VEEKHTNFENN
+236 VEEKHANFENN

-264 KEWKK
+264 KEWRK

-276 RRGSIDIGK
+276 QRGSIDIGK

-364 TEIEQ
+364 TEIRHSSRAEKFMQTKRSQ
-369 SSWNTLSHLQPV
+369 SNWNLLLTFVEFHHPYMNNGELSFMLFDGRLWH
-381 ELEFAVDVCRIPS
+381 
-394 SIYEQ
+394 
-399 RGIVFHAVRRSPMAR
+399 GIS
-414 DIVRT
+414 
-419 EPAVVVVQQNN
+419 EPAVVVVQQNS

-441 QRFIITV
+441 QRFIIT
-448 RMRIFIIVVVVDL
+448 
-461 QVGNLCFVVQ
+461 
-471 DLGTKDLDREKF
+471 DLGTKDLDRDKF

-498 DTLTYRKTHVSSTT
+498 DTLTYRKMHVSSTT

-524 TELLNQAFCTDPD
+524 TELLNQAFCTDAD
-537 AGTGAGVG
+537 AAGAGAG
-545 AFSST
+545 AAAFSST

-555 ERRIFLPL
+555 ERRIFVPL

-616 LFSNPFKLV
+616 LFSNPLTLV

-701 DRPKWFETIKLK
+701 DRPKWFETIKFSIPV
-713 YMEMFIYDSVS
+713 EIYGNVHIRFSFKH
-724 SIVPKDR
+724 PKDR

-811 FFTICTTV
+811 FFSISTTV

-859 EEIVKA
+859 EEIFLQDILD
-865 NVLFTVLISCN
+865 VLFTVLISCN

-919 QLKGS
+919 QKLIPIFKDYIDKVEECSNKLLKTLKSLEYLMKFIVRSRNLYVQLKGS

-980 AAMMA
+980 ASMMA

-1014 KSGAHCDKPRA
+1014 KSEPRA

-1062 HSGQYVALLLAILE
+1062 HSTSGAHSSTLLFIMRTILRQVVQVVVRLIETGETLILGQYVALLLAILE

-1114 VFSSDW
+1114 VFPSDW

-1133 ILCYAASTVKARF
+1133 ILCYTASTVKARF

-1172 QLEQYNVKKRKAIL
+1172 QLEQYNGHAPY
-1186 ERFRDM
+1186 M
-1192 RLTCARELVR
+1192 RQRVV
-1202 SMWFS
+1202 
-1207 MNLLEKNQFIPSLVG
+1207 LEKNQFIPSLVG

-1259 TTTSTPLLGNFSY
+1259 TTSSTPLLGNFSY

-1342 VRLYHNNVNNCMSCT
+1342 VRLHHNNVNNCMSCT
-1357 VSLLNFYYEIG
+1357 NFYYEIG

-1496 RVLFSGLGFPI
+1496 RVLFCGLGFPI

-1536 NATLLQTLQPP
+1536 NATLLQTLHPP
-1547 GEEIKRSNGQYL
+1547 SEEIKKSNGQYL

-1572 KTIPTPVKDSRIL
+1572 KTIPTPVKDSRIT
-1585 WYYKCNDVQKFYF
+1585 NATMF
-1598 SRRISKKDCTLS
+1598 RNCTLS
-1610 KEWPIADEQENE
+1610 KEWPVADEQENE

-1646 LVSSESQI
+1646 LVSSESQV

-1723 SRKNLEMLELLKEQI
+1723 SRKNLEVLELLKEQI

-1761 EFHHLLIDC
+1761 EFHNLLIDC
-1770 FKEYKSHVEQH
+1770 FKEYKTHVEQH
-1781 YGKHASLLPENSSL
+1781 YGKQASLLPENSSL

-1804 YKQNLIDGSATSND
+1804 YKQNVMDGSNTFND

-1833 SVREWQASTSAPWLL
+1833 SVRDWQASTSAPWLL

-1861 PRRINSKEAAI
+1861 PRRLNSKEAAI

-1933 QQSNSSINRLTSSVE
+1933 QQSNSSINRLT
-1948 KLSISAS
+1948 I
-1955 HSLVHSD
+1955 
-1962 SDEILLTNDRIDD
+1962 LTNDRAED
-1975 HAAVP
+1975 HTAVP

-1997 NASSVTFSPLS
+1997 NTSNVTFSPLS

-2014 IISGPRREKKTQQSR
+2014 IISGPRREKP
-2029 QRGKHL
+2029 L
-2035 HRLREVPVS
+2035 
-2044 IGSACSLCVLIGIC
+2044 
-2058 CCVCICRR
+2058 
-2066 KCRRRNKTKQTVNV
+2066 
-2080 NVNTNTVTTTTAM
+2080 
-2093 QPTMP
+2093 
-2098 MMAPY
+2098 
-2103 AYPPVMP
+2103 PPLP
-2110 AYQPPTYPPP
+2110 
-2120 VGQSNF
+2120 
-2126 PNPAPPAYSSAVN
+2126 
-2139 AGKATTDPGQPSAD
+2139 
-2153 GKTTE
+2153 TTE
-2158 LASQVKADGSQKNP
+2158 
-2172 DSIFQ
+2172 
-2177 KCVVRLMQTFF
+2177 
-2188 VTSDNTLLRELTT
+2188 
-2201 AFNFFDLQ
+2201 

>member
-1 MSSLKDKFEE
+1 MFSCKVLSLNCPFSRSILSKFCYSSMSSLKDKFEE
-11 HEIIPDVVDQAP
+11 HKIIPDVVDQAP

-364 TEIEQ
+364 TEIRHSSRAEKFMQTKRSQ
-369 SSWNTLSHLQPV
+369 SNWNLLLTFVEFHHPYMNNGELSFMLFDGRLWH
-381 ELEFAVDVCRIPS
+381 
-394 SIYEQ
+394 
-399 RGIVFHAVRRSPMAR
+399 GIS
-414 DIVRT
+414 

-441 QRFIITV
+441 QRFIIT
-448 RMRIFIIVVVVDL
+448 
-461 QVGNLCFVVQ
+461 

-537 AGTGAGVG
+537 AGTGAGAG

-701 DRPKWFETIKLK
+701 DRPKWFETIKFSIPV
-713 YMEMFIYDSVS
+713 EIYGNVHIRFSFKH
-724 SIVPKDR
+724 PKDR

-859 EEIVKA
+859 EEIFLQDILD
-865 NVLFTVLISCN
+865 VLFTVLISCN

-919 QLKGS
+919 QKLIPIFKDYIDKVEECSNKLLKTLKSLEYLMKFIVRSRNLYVQLKGS

-1014 KSGAHCDKPRA
+1014 KSEPRA

-1062 HSGQYVALLLAILE
+1062 HSTSGAHSSTLLFIMRTILRQVVQVVVRLIEAGENLILGQYVALLLAILE

-1202 SMWFS
+1202 SIAR
-1207 MNLLEKNQFIPSLVG
+1207 EKSIYPVAGWLC
-1222 FVLEVTLI
+1222 TR
-1230 PVEEVRKLTIPIFFD
+1230 VEEVRKLTIPIFFD

-1496 RVLFSGLGFPI
+1496 RVLFCGLGFPI

-1572 KTIPTPVKDSRIL
+1572 KTIPTPVKDSRITNATMF
-1585 WYYKCNDVQKFYF
+1585 KN
-1598 SRRISKKDCTLS
+1598 CTLS
-1610 KEWPIADEQENE
+1610 KEWPVADEQENE

-1700 PAVMGGIKNY
+1700 PAVMG
-1710 EKVFFTEEFMSKG
+1710 EFMSKG

-1781 YGKHASLLPENSSL
+1781 YGKQASLLPENSSL

-2014 IISGPRREKKTQQSR
+2014 IISGPRREKP
-2029 QRGKHL
+2029 L
-2035 HRLREVPVS
+2035 
-2044 IGSACSLCVLIGIC
+2044 
-2058 CCVCICRR
+2058 
-2066 KCRRRNKTKQTVNV
+2066 
-2080 NVNTNTVTTTTAM
+2080 
-2093 QPTMP
+2093 
-2098 MMAPY
+2098 
-2103 AYPPVMP
+2103 PPLP
-2110 AYQPPTYPPP
+2110 
-2120 VGQSNF
+2120 
-2126 PNPAPPAYSSAVN
+2126 
-2139 AGKATTDPGQPSAD
+2139 
-2153 GKTTE
+2153 TTE
-2158 LASQVKADGSQKNP
+2158 
-2172 DSIFQ
+2172 
-2177 KCVVRLMQTFF
+2177 
-2188 VTSDNTLLRELTT
+2188 
-2201 AFNFFDLQ
+2201 

>member
-1 MSSLKDKFEE
+1 MFSCKVLSLNRHFSRSILSKFCYSSMPSLKDKFEE
-11 HEIIPDVVDQAP
+11 HKIIPDVVDQAP
-23 TQHLQVKYKSGVQA
+23 TQHLESGVQA

-50 PPSLNW
+50 PPSLKW

-129 HLTDKEHGHLTNRSG
+129 NLTDKEHGHLTNRSG

-173 WDDYVPKLYEQL
+173 WDDYVPILYEQL
-185 GAKHNFRPNVVGNYL
+185 SAKHNFRPNVVGNYL

-221 LDDDMTKVGV
+221 LDNDMTKVGV

-236 VEEKHTNFENN
+236 VEEKHANFENN

-264 KEWKK
+264 KEWRK

-276 RRGSIDIGK
+276 
-285 IFPMMKDIINWRSQI
+285 
-300 VSKKLSLEEVKKLN
+300 EEVKKLN
-314 YKIALKIDLGNKMLG
+314 YKIALKIDLGNKYNRAFVFFSEMQDLLLMLG

-364 TEIEQ
+364 TEIRSQ
-369 SSWNTLSHLQPV
+369 SNWNLLLTFVEFHHPYMNNGELSFMLFDGRLWH
-381 ELEFAVDVCRIPS
+381 
-394 SIYEQ
+394 
-399 RGIVFHAVRRSPMAR
+399 GIS
-414 DIVRT
+414 
-419 EPAVVVVQQNN
+419 EPAVVVVQQNS

-441 QRFIITV
+441 QRFIIT
-448 RMRIFIIVVVVDL
+448 
-461 QVGNLCFVVQ
+461 
-471 DLGTKDLDREKF
+471 DLGTKDLDRDKF

-498 DTLTYRKTHVSSTT
+498 DTLTYRKMHVSSTT

-524 TELLNQAFCTDPD
+524 TELLNQAFCTDAD
-537 AGTGAGVG
+537 AAGAGAG
-545 AFSST
+545 AAAFSST

-555 ERRIFLPL
+555 ERRIFVPL

-616 LFSNPFKLV
+616 LFSNPLTLV

-701 DRPKWFETIKLK
+701 DRPKWFETIKFSIPV
-713 YMEMFIYDSVS
+713 EIYGNVHIRFSFKH
-724 SIVPKDR
+724 PKDR

-811 FFTICTTV
+811 FFSISTTV

-859 EEIVKA
+859 EEIFLQDILD
-865 NVLFTVLISCN
+865 VLFTVLISCN

-919 QLKGS
+919 QKLIPIFKDYIDKVEECSNKLLKTLKSLEYLMKFIVRSRNLYVQLKGS

-980 AAMMA
+980 ASMMA

-1014 KSGAHCDKPRA
+1014 KSEPRA

-1062 HSGQYVALLLAILE
+1062 HSTSGAHSSTLLFIMRTILRQVVQVVVRLIETGETLILGQYVALLLAILE

-1114 VFSSDW
+1114 VFPSDW

-1133 ILCYAASTVKARF
+1133 ILCYTASTVKARF

-1172 QLEQYNVKKRKAIL
+1172 QLEQYNGHAPY
-1186 ERFRDM
+1186 M
-1192 RLTCARELVR
+1192 RQRVV
-1202 SMWFS
+1202 
-1207 MNLLEKNQFIPSLVG
+1207 LEKNQFIPSLVG

-1259 TTTSTPLLGNFSY
+1259 TTSSTPLLGNFSY

-1342 VRLYHNNVNNCMSCT
+1342 VRLHHNNVNNCMSCT
-1357 VSLLNFYYEIG
+1357 NFYYEIG

-1496 RVLFSGLGFPI
+1496 RVLFCGLGFPI

-1536 NATLLQTLQPP
+1536 NATLLQTLHPP
-1547 GEEIKRSNGQYL
+1547 SEEIKKSNGQYL

-1572 KTIPTPVKDSRIL
+1572 KTIPTPVKDSRIT
-1585 WYYKCNDVQKFYF
+1585 NATMF
-1598 SRRISKKDCTLS
+1598 RNCTLS
-1610 KEWPIADEQENE
+1610 KEWPVADEQENE

-1646 LVSSESQI
+1646 LVSSESQV

-1723 SRKNLEMLELLKEQI
+1723 SRKNLEVLELLKEQI

-1761 EFHHLLIDC
+1761 EFHNLLIDC
-1770 FKEYKSHVEQH
+1770 FKEYKTHVEQH
-1781 YGKHASLLPENSSL
+1781 YGKQASLLPENSSL

-1804 YKQNLIDGSATSND
+1804 YKQNVMDGSNTFND

-1833 SVREWQASTSAPWLL
+1833 SVRDWQASTSAPWLL

-1861 PRRINSKEAAI
+1861 PRRLNSKEAAI

-1933 QQSNSSINRLTSSVE
+1933 QQSNSSINRLT
-1948 KLSISAS
+1948 I
-1955 HSLVHSD
+1955 
-1962 SDEILLTNDRIDD
+1962 LTNDRAED
-1975 HAAVP
+1975 HTAVP

-1997 NASSVTFSPLS
+1997 NTSNVTFSPLS

-2014 IISGPRREKKTQQSR
+2014 IISGPRREKP
-2029 QRGKHL
+2029 L
-2035 HRLREVPVS
+2035 
-2044 IGSACSLCVLIGIC
+2044 
-2058 CCVCICRR
+2058 
-2066 KCRRRNKTKQTVNV
+2066 
-2080 NVNTNTVTTTTAM
+2080 
-2093 QPTMP
+2093 
-2098 MMAPY
+2098 
-2103 AYPPVMP
+2103 PPLP
-2110 AYQPPTYPPP
+2110 
-2120 VGQSNF
+2120 
-2126 PNPAPPAYSSAVN
+2126 
-2139 AGKATTDPGQPSAD
+2139 
-2153 GKTTE
+2153 TTE
-2158 LASQVKADGSQKNP
+2158 
-2172 DSIFQ
+2172 
-2177 KCVVRLMQTFF
+2177 
-2188 VTSDNTLLRELTT
+2188 
-2201 AFNFFDLQ
+2201 

>member
-1 MSSLKDKFEE
+1 MFSCKVLSLNCPFSRSILSKFCYSSMSSLKDKFEE
-11 HEIIPDVVDQAP
+11 HKIIPDVVDQAP

-276 RRGSIDIGK
+276 
-285 IFPMMKDIINWRSQI
+285 
-300 VSKKLSLEEVKKLN
+300 EEVKKLN
-314 YKIALKIDLGNKMLG
+314 YKIALKIDLGNKYSIEHLMLG

-448 RMRIFIIVVVVDL
+448 RMRIFIIVVVVVDL

-537 AGTGAGVG
+537 AGTGAGAG

-701 DRPKWFETIKLK
+701 DRPKWFETIKFSIPV
-713 YMEMFIYDSVS
+713 EIYGNVHIRFSFKH
-724 SIVPKDR
+724 PKDR

-865 NVLFTVLISCN
+865 SLLYFLQDILDVLFTVLISCN

-919 QLKGS
+919 QKLIPIFKDYIDKVEECSNKLLKTLKSLEYLMKFIVRSRNLYVQLKGS

-1014 KSGAHCDKPRA
+1014 KSEPRA

-1062 HSGQYVALLLAILE
+1062 HSTSGAHSSTLLFIMRTILRQVVQVVVRLIEAGENLILGQYVALLLAILE

-1202 SMWFS
+1202 SIAR
-1207 MNLLEKNQFIPSLVG
+1207 EKSIYPVAGWLC
-1222 FVLEVTLI
+1222 TR
-1230 PVEEVRKLTIPIFFD
+1230 VEEVRKLTIPIFFD

-1496 RVLFSGLGFPI
+1496 RVLFCGLGFPI

-1572 KTIPTPVKDSRIL
+1572 KTIPTPVKDSRITNATMF
-1585 WYYKCNDVQKFYF
+1585 KN
-1598 SRRISKKDCTLS
+1598 CTLS
-1610 KEWPIADEQENE
+1610 KEWPVADEQENE

-1700 PAVMGGIKNY
+1700 PAVMG
-1710 EKVFFTEEFMSKG
+1710 EFMSKG

-1781 YGKHASLLPENSSL
+1781 YGKQASLLPENSSL

-2014 IISGPRREKKTQQSR
+2014 IISGPRREKP
-2029 QRGKHL
+2029 L
-2035 HRLREVPVS
+2035 
-2044 IGSACSLCVLIGIC
+2044 
-2058 CCVCICRR
+2058 
-2066 KCRRRNKTKQTVNV
+2066 
-2080 NVNTNTVTTTTAM
+2080 
-2093 QPTMP
+2093 
-2098 MMAPY
+2098 
-2103 AYPPVMP
+2103 PPLP
-2110 AYQPPTYPPP
+2110 
-2120 VGQSNF
+2120 
-2126 PNPAPPAYSSAVN
+2126 
-2139 AGKATTDPGQPSAD
+2139 
-2153 GKTTE
+2153 TTE
-2158 LASQVKADGSQKNP
+2158 
-2172 DSIFQ
+2172 
-2177 KCVVRLMQTFF
+2177 
-2188 VTSDNTLLRELTT
+2188 
-2201 AFNFFDLQ
+2201 

>member
-1 MSSLKDKFEE
+1 MFSCKVLSLNRHFSRSILSKFCYSSMPSLKDKFEE
-11 HEIIPDVVDQAP
+11 HKIIPDVVDQAP
-23 TQHLQVKYKSGVQA
+23 TQHLEVKYKSGVQA

-50 PPSLNW
+50 PPSLKW

-129 HLTDKEHGHLTNRSG
+129 NLTDKEHGHLTNRSG

-173 WDDYVPKLYEQL
+173 WDDYVPILYEQL
-185 GAKHNFRPNVVGNYL
+185 SAKHNFRPNVVGNYL

-221 LDDDMTKVGV
+221 LDNDMTKVGV

-236 VEEKHTNFENN
+236 VEEKHANFENN

-264 KEWKK
+264 KEWRK

-276 RRGSIDIGK
+276 QRGSIDIGK

-369 SSWNTLSHLQPV
+369 NSWNALIHLQRHSSRAEKFMQTKRSQSNWNLLLTFV
-381 ELEFAVDVCRIPS
+381 EFHHPYMNNGELSFMLFDGRLWH
-394 SIYEQ
+394 
-399 RGIVFHAVRRSPMAR
+399 GIS
-414 DIVRT
+414 
-419 EPAVVVVQQNN
+419 EPAVVVVQQNS

-441 QRFIITV
+441 QRFIIT
-448 RMRIFIIVVVVDL
+448 
-461 QVGNLCFVVQ
+461 
-471 DLGTKDLDREKF
+471 DLGTKDLDRDKF

-498 DTLTYRKTHVSSTT
+498 DTLTYRKMHVSSTT

-524 TELLNQAFCTDPD
+524 TELLNQAFCTDAD
-537 AGTGAGVG
+537 AAGAGAG
-545 AFSST
+545 AAAFSST

-555 ERRIFLPL
+555 ERRIFVPL

-616 LFSNPFKLV
+616 LFSNPLTLV

-701 DRPKWFETIKLK
+701 DRPKWFETIKFSIPV
-713 YMEMFIYDSVS
+713 EIYGNVHIRFSFKH
-724 SIVPKDR
+724 PKDR

-811 FFTICTTV
+811 FFSISTTV

-859 EEIVKA
+859 EEIFLQDILD
-865 NVLFTVLISCN
+865 VLFTVLISCN

-919 QLKGS
+919 QKLIPIFKDYIDKVEECSNKLLKTLKSLEYLMKFIVRSRNLYVQLKGS

-980 AAMMA
+980 ASMMA

-1014 KSGAHCDKPRA
+1014 KSEPRA

-1062 HSGQYVALLLAILE
+1062 HSTSGAHSSTLLFIMRTILRQVVQVVVRLIETGETLILGQYVALLLAILE

-1114 VFSSDW
+1114 VFPSDW

-1133 ILCYAASTVKARF
+1133 ILCYTASTVKARF

-1172 QLEQYNVKKRKAIL
+1172 QLEQYNGHAPY
-1186 ERFRDM
+1186 M
-1192 RLTCARELVR
+1192 RQRVV
-1202 SMWFS
+1202 
-1207 MNLLEKNQFIPSLVG
+1207 LEKNQFIPSLVG

-1259 TTTSTPLLGNFSY
+1259 TTSSTPLLGNFSY

-1342 VRLYHNNVNNCMSCT
+1342 VRLHHNNVNNCMSCT
-1357 VSLLNFYYEIG
+1357 NFYYEIG

-1496 RVLFSGLGFPI
+1496 RVLFCGLGFPI

-1536 NATLLQTLQPP
+1536 NATLLQTLHPP
-1547 GEEIKRSNGQYL
+1547 SEEIKKSNGQYL

-1572 KTIPTPVKDSRIL
+1572 KTIPTPVKDSRIT
-1585 WYYKCNDVQKFYF
+1585 NATMF
-1598 SRRISKKDCTLS
+1598 RNCTLS
-1610 KEWPIADEQENE
+1610 KEWPVADEQENE

-1646 LVSSESQI
+1646 LVSSESQV

-1723 SRKNLEMLELLKEQI
+1723 SRKNLEVLELLKEQI

-1761 EFHHLLIDC
+1761 EFHNLLIDC
-1770 FKEYKSHVEQH
+1770 FKEYKTHVEQH
-1781 YGKHASLLPENSSL
+1781 YGKQASLLPENSSL

-1804 YKQNLIDGSATSND
+1804 YKQNVMDGSNTFND

-1833 SVREWQASTSAPWLL
+1833 SVRDWQASTSAPWLL

-1861 PRRINSKEAAI
+1861 PRRLNSKEAAI

-1933 QQSNSSINRLTSSVE
+1933 QQSNSSINRLT
-1948 KLSISAS
+1948 I
-1955 HSLVHSD
+1955 
-1962 SDEILLTNDRIDD
+1962 LTNDRAED
-1975 HAAVP
+1975 HTAVP

-1997 NASSVTFSPLS
+1997 NTSNVTFSPLS

-2014 IISGPRREKKTQQSR
+2014 IISGPRREKP
-2029 QRGKHL
+2029 L
-2035 HRLREVPVS
+2035 
-2044 IGSACSLCVLIGIC
+2044 
-2058 CCVCICRR
+2058 
-2066 KCRRRNKTKQTVNV
+2066 
-2080 NVNTNTVTTTTAM
+2080 
-2093 QPTMP
+2093 
-2098 MMAPY
+2098 
-2103 AYPPVMP
+2103 PPLP
-2110 AYQPPTYPPP
+2110 
-2120 VGQSNF
+2120 
-2126 PNPAPPAYSSAVN
+2126 
-2139 AGKATTDPGQPSAD
+2139 
-2153 GKTTE
+2153 TTE
-2158 LASQVKADGSQKNP
+2158 
-2172 DSIFQ
+2172 
-2177 KCVVRLMQTFF
+2177 
-2188 VTSDNTLLRELTT
+2188 
-2201 AFNFFDLQ
+2201 

>member
-1 MSSLKDKFEE
+1 MFSCKVLSLNCHFSRSILSKFCYSSMSSLKDKFEE
-11 HEIIPDVVDQAP
+11 HKIIPDVVDQAP

-236 VEEKHTNFENN
+236 VEEKHANFENN

-369 SSWNTLSHLQPV
+369 SSWNALSHLQRHSSRAEKFMQTKRSQSNWNLLLTFV
-381 ELEFAVDVCRIPS
+381 EFHHPYMNNGELSFMLFDGRLWH
-394 SIYEQ
+394 
-399 RGIVFHAVRRSPMAR
+399 GIS
-414 DIVRT
+414 

-448 RMRIFIIVVVVDL
+448 RMRIFIIIIVVDL

-537 AGTGAGVG
+537 AGTGAGAG

-701 DRPKWFETIKLK
+701 DRPKWFETIKFSIPV
-713 YMEMFIYDSVS
+713 EIYGNVHIRFSFKHRS
-724 SIVPKDR
+724 SNESKDR

-865 NVLFTVLISCN
+865 SLLYFLQDILDVLFTVLISCN

-919 QLKGS
+919 QKLIPIFKDYIDKVEECSNKLLKTLKSLEYLMKFIVRSRNLYVQLKGS

-1014 KSGAHCDKPRA
+1014 KSGAHCNSFARIIVFQYCVLYSMYSEPRA

-1062 HSGQYVALLLAILE
+1062 HSTSGAHSSTLLFIMRTILRQVVQVVVRLIEAGENLILGQYVALLLAILE

-1496 RVLFSGLGFPI
+1496 RVLFCGLGFPI

-1547 GEEIKRSNGQYL
+1547 GEEIKKSNGQYL

-1610 KEWPIADEQENE
+1610 KEWPVADEQENE

-1781 YGKHASLLPENSSL
+1781 YGKQASLLPENSSL

-1975 HAAVP
+1975 HSAVP

-2014 IISGPRREKKTQQSR
+2014 IISGPRREKP
-2029 QRGKHL
+2029 L
-2035 HRLREVPVS
+2035 
-2044 IGSACSLCVLIGIC
+2044 
-2058 CCVCICRR
+2058 
-2066 KCRRRNKTKQTVNV
+2066 
-2080 NVNTNTVTTTTAM
+2080 
-2093 QPTMP
+2093 
-2098 MMAPY
+2098 
-2103 AYPPVMP
+2103 PPLP
-2110 AYQPPTYPPP
+2110 
-2120 VGQSNF
+2120 
-2126 PNPAPPAYSSAVN
+2126 
-2139 AGKATTDPGQPSAD
+2139 
-2153 GKTTE
+2153 TTE
-2158 LASQVKADGSQKNP
+2158 
-2172 DSIFQ
+2172 
-2177 KCVVRLMQTFF
+2177 
-2188 VTSDNTLLRELTT
+2188 
-2201 AFNFFDLQ
+2201 